1 MAKLEISVE
10 YCVSCSYLPRA
21 LWMAGEVL
29 TEIQGE
35 VASFTFVPGDMGAFE
50 WSVGGE
56 PVFSRNATGR
66 FPDLEELKE
75 AIYAKLE

>member
-1 MAKLEISVE
+1 DL
-10 YCVSCSYLPRA
+10 
-21 LWMAGEVL
+21 
-29 TEIQGE
+29 
-35 VASFTFVPGDMGAFE
+35 VPGDMGVFE

-56 PVFSRNATGR
+56 PVFSKSAAGR